1 LRTPSNILIIRF
13 SSIGDIVLASPVIRF
28 LRGRFPDAR
37 IDFLTKKK
45 YAELARWNGA
55 LTDVILFDEGTD
67 DLKAMRRRIS
77 EMRYDLI
84 VDLHNSLRSI
94 YLRTFNGAGKVKV
107 FRKHALKRFLLV
119 RFKKNLFKEVRPV
132 VERYADT
139 VRMYGDPDLRTDFPL
154 PDDLVQTATGLL
166 YSGKFS
172 SKDRLVGFAPT
183 AMHFTKRWPMDR
195 FVRLG
200 VALAAAEKVKIVL
213 FGSQEEAE
221 YCADIAQMI
230 NSGASSHC
238 AVSFAGKLSLAET
251 AAAAG
256 LCSLVVSNDTGLM
269 HIAEAR
275 GVPVVAVFGSSVREF
290 GFYPLGAK
298 SVVVEAAGLECRPC
312 SHVGRASCPKEHFR
326 CMNDITADRVLA
338 EVVRLLRDA
347 APSGESQTQAP
358 N

>member
-28 LRGRFPDAR
+28 LREQFPGAR
-37 IDFLTKKK
+37 IDFLTKRK
-45 YAELARWNGA
+45 YAELVRWNGA
-55 LTDVILFDEGTD
+55 LTDVILFDDETD
-67 DLKAMRRRIS
+67 DLRAMRGRIRDT
-77 EMRYDLI
+77 RYDLI

-94 YLRTFNGAGKVKV
+94 YLRTFNGARKVKV
-107 FRKHALKRFLLV
+107 FRKHAMKRFLLV
-119 RFKKNLFKEVRPV
+119 RFRKNLFRSVRSV
-132 VERYADT
+132 VGRYADT

-154 PDDLVQTATGLL
+154 PDDLVRTATGLVH
-166 YSGKFS
+166 SGKIS
-172 SKDRLVGFAPT
+172 PNDRIVGFAPT

-200 VALAAAEKVKIVL
+200 IALAAAEKVKIAI

-221 YCADIAQMI
+221 YCSDIAHLI
-230 NSGASSHC
+230 NSGASAHC
-238 AVSFAGKLSLAET
+238 AESFAGKLSLSET

-290 GFYPLGAK
+290 GFAPLGAR
-298 SVVVEAAGLECRPC
+298 SVRVETPGLECRPC
-312 SHVGRASCPKEHFR
+312 SHVGRAGCPKDHFR
-326 CMNDITADRVLA
+326 CMNDITADRVLP
-338 EVVRLLRDA
+338 EVVRILKEAGPAGLSPP
-347 APSGESQTQAP
+347 PSTS
-358 N
+358 